1 MTREEVQNLFPDAT
15 KEQIT
20 ALLNKTNSE
29 LASEKSKA
37 EKFKA
42 EANKASELQKQLSEI
57 EQANMTELEKSQALN
72 ADIQKKLEDVTKQF
86 NAYKEKADLKEKFS
100 AKGIT
105 GENADKLIDSL
116 SEGKFDIEVFDSII
130 QSKIAEHDEATLKNT
145 KSAGGSGASEEKDT
159 EGLAVKLA
167 KQMGDKSSFDGNSIL
182 STYINQ

>member
-42 EANKASELQKQLSEI
+42 EASKASELQKQLSEI

-72 ADIQKKLEDVTKQF
+72 ADIQKQLDEVTNQF
-86 NAYKEKADLKEKFS
+86 NAYKAKADLKEKFS
-100 AKGIT
+100 AKGIV

-116 SEGKFDIEVFDSII
+116 SEGNFDIDVFDSII
-130 QSKIAEHDEATLKNT
+130 QSKIAEHDEATMKQT
-145 KSAGGSGASEEKDT
+145 PSAGGSGASKEKDT
-159 EGLAVKLA
+159 ESLAVKLA
-167 KQMGDKSSFDGNSIL
+167 KQMGNTSFDGNSIL
-182 STYINQ
+182 SKYINQ